1 MLDNPIVWAFAIGGP
16 LITFLM
22 GGGAVATW
30 WERRFA
36 GKMQTRFGP
45 NRVGPQGILQP
56 VADAFKM
63 MQKED
68 IVPRAADRTLFNL
81 APIFPPFLVIA
92 SAAVIPFAATVD
104 ATGKYDPT
112 GAVAE
117 LDIGILWVLS
127 MAGLMVFPIWVAGWS
142 ANNKYT
148 LLSGMRM
155 VAQGISYEI
164 PMVLCALIPV
174 IYAGSL
180 SLSDIVAYQHEHG
193 WIALSLSPSMFVG
206 AAAMLL
212 FFLTSLAEANRIPFD
227 IPEAESELIA
237 GVMVEYTGIK
247 FGIFMLAEYLHTI
260 VAAALTSAL
269 FLGGPSPLFGPAGPI
284 AGLIWM
290 LGKTLV
296 LFVLI
301 YWLRWSLYRFRSDQL
316 MDLCWKVLVPMSLLL
331 VMLAALMVAGGFA

>member
-1 MLDNPIVWAFAIGGP
+1 MNVLLEDPVLWAFAMGTPVIVGFMVAGG
-16 LITFLM
+16 L
-22 GGGAVATW
+22 ATW

-36 GKMQTRFGP
+36 GKMQTRIGP
-45 NRVGPQGILQP
+45 NRVGPAGLLQP
-56 VADAFKM
+56 LADALKM

-68 IVPRAADRTLFNL
+68 IVPRDADEALFNL
-81 APIFPPFLVIA
+81 APVFPPFLVLA
-92 SAAVIPFAATVD
+92 SAAVIPFAATTGGDGGFD
-104 ATGKYDPT
+104 AT

-127 MAGLMVFPIWVAGWS
+127 LAGLMVFPVWVAGWA

-155 VAQGISYEI
+155 VAQGVSYEI
-164 PMVLCALIPV
+164 PMVLCALVPV

-180 SLSDIVAYQHEHG
+180 SLSDIVAYQHSHG
-193 WIALSLSPSMFVG
+193 WVALSPSPSMVIGFV
-206 AAAMLL
+206 AMVL

-247 FGIFMLAEYLHTI
+247 FGIFMLAEYLHTL

-269 FLGGPSPLFGPAGPI
+269 FLGGPSPLFGPV
-284 AGLIWM
+284 GLVSGFVWM
-290 LGKTLV
+290 MGKSLV

-301 YWLRWSLYRFRSDQL
+301 YWIRWSLYRFRSDQL
-316 MDLCWKVLVPMSLLL
+316 MALCWKVLVPLSLFL
-331 VMLAALMVAGGFA
+331 VMGAGGWA